1 MAWQAGNAIGVF
13 LTGTL
18 IQVIILENNPDYL
31 FPTWQGSLLVMA
43 IIVLVGVINIFGA
56 KIIPK
61 LQNAIFALHIMA
73 YICFIVPIWVNAPK
87 ASASAV
93 FGGFSNSGGWSSMGL
108 AVLAGQL
115 SGIYTQVG
123 VDTAAHI
130 AEEVKSW

>member
-18 IQVIILENNPDYL
+18 LQVVILENKPMYL
-31 FPTWQGSLLVMA
+31 FPAWQGSMFVIA
-43 IIVLVGVINIFGA
+43 CIIIVGLINVFGS
-56 KIIPK
+56 KLIPK
-61 LQNAIFALHIMA
+61 LQNFIFALHIMA

-87 ASASAV
+87 ASPKKV
-93 FGGFSNSGGWSSMGL
+93 FAEFSNTGGWSSMGL

-123 VDTAAHI
+123 VDT
-130 AEEVKSW
+130 VRDL